1 MSRNRSR
8 DFSIINSFSF
18 FILDG
23 KYNEETLKTL
33 RVSKVYFISTLFN
46 VFLLKSVLVNSIKF
60 YTELVNEG
68 LKNFSFSNKP
78 KSLYDPIKY
87 ILDLEGKRI
96 RPILTLMS
104 CNSFGLDPKEALSA
118 SLSLEC
124 FHNFT
129 LMHDD
134 IMDSALTRR
143 GEQTVHVKW
152 NSDRAILSGD
162 AMLIFSYKL
171 LESYDLK
178 TYFNLNK
185 LLNKTALE
193 VCEGQQYDI
202 DFETK
207 LDIDF
212 NQYLEMIRL
221 KTAVLVGAAL
231 QMGAIV
237 ANASDQDQERIY
249 NFGINL
255 GLAFQL
261 QDDLLDVFGDSDLVG
276 KKNGGDILENKK
288 TILFHMTRSNATKI
302 QIDELDSLF
311 NSKKLS
317 SKLKISKVTTLFK
330 ATKADTLTSKLIK
343 DYTTIAIKYIDD
355 LSIEESQKEEFKT
368 LSKKLMGRQF

>member
-1 MSRNRSR
+1 
-8 DFSIINSFSF
+8 
-18 FILDG
+18 
-23 KYNEETLKTL
+23 
-33 RVSKVYFISTLFN
+33 
-46 VFLLKSVLVNSIKF
+46 VNPIKF
-60 YTELVNEG
+60 YAELINNG
-68 LKNFSFSNKP
+68 LKNLSFSNKP

-143 GEQTVHVKW
+143 GKQTVHVKW

-162 AMLIFSYKL
+162 AILIFSHQL
-171 LESYDLK
+171 LELYDIK
-178 TYFNLNK
+178 TYYSLNK

-207 LDIDF
+207 VEVNLD
-212 NQYLEMIRL
+212 QYLEMIRL
-221 KTAVLVGAAL
+221 KTAVLVGASL

-237 ANASDQDQERIY
+237 ANASKQDQICIY

-261 QDDLLDVFGDSDLVG
+261 QDDLLDVFGDYDLVG
-276 KKNGGDILENKK
+276 KKIGGDILENKK
-288 TILFHMTRSNATKI
+288 TILFHMTKSNATKT
-302 QIDELDSLF
+302 QIEELENLF
-311 NSKKLS
+311 GTKKIS
-317 SKLKISKVTTLFK
+317 FELKISKVTSLFK
-330 ATKADTLTSKLIK
+330 ATKADIRTSKLVE
-343 DYTTIAIKYIDD
+343 DYTNSAIKYIDD
-355 LSIEESQKEEFKT
+355 LSIEESQKEEFRT
-368 LSKKLMGRQF
+368 FSKQLMNRKL

>member
-1 MSRNRSR
+1 MSP
-8 DFSIINSFSF
+8 
-18 FILDG
+18 
-23 KYNEETLKTL
+23 
-33 RVSKVYFISTLFN
+33 
-46 VFLLKSVLVNSIKF
+46 IKF
-60 YTELVNEG
+60 YTELINNG
-68 LKNFSFSNKP
+68 LKNLSFSNKP

-143 GEQTVHVKW
+143 GKQTVHVKW

-162 AMLIFSYKL
+162 AILIFSHQL
-171 LESYDLK
+171 LELYDIK
-178 TYFNLNK
+178 TYYSLNK

-207 LDIDF
+207 VEVNLD
-212 NQYLEMIRL
+212 QYLEMIRL
-221 KTAVLVGAAL
+221 KTAVLVGASL

-237 ANASDQDQERIY
+237 ANASKQDQTCIY

-261 QDDLLDVFGDSDLVG
+261 QDDLLDVFGDYDLVG
-276 KKNGGDILENKK
+276 KKIGGDILENKK
-288 TILFHMTRSNATKI
+288 TILFHMTRSNSTKI
-302 QIDELDSLF
+302 QISELESLYDSDEL
-311 NSKKLS
+311 NSE
-317 SKLKISKVTTLFK
+317 LKISKVTSIFK
-330 ATKADTLTSKLIK
+330 RAKADILTSKLVL
-343 DYTTIAIKYIDD
+343 DYTDKAIKYIDD
-355 LSIEESQKEEFKT
+355 LSIAELQKDEFRVF
-368 LSKKLMGRQF
+368 SKQLMSRKL

>member
-1 MSRNRSR
+1 M
-8 DFSIINSFSF
+8 
-18 FILDG
+18 
-23 KYNEETLKTL
+23 
-33 RVSKVYFISTLFN
+33 
-46 VFLLKSVLVNSIKF
+46 NSIKF
-60 YTELVNEG
+60 YTELINTG
-68 LKNFSFSNKP
+68 L
-78 KSLYDPIKY
+78 KSLYFSDNPKTLYEPIKY
-87 ILDLEGKRI
+87 ILDLDGKRI

-104 CNSFGLDPKEALSA
+104 CNSFGLDSKEALSA

-134 IMDSALTRR
+134 IMDSALKRR
-143 GEQTVHVKW
+143 GKQSVHIKW
-152 NSDRAILSGD
+152 DTDRAILSGD

-171 LESYDLK
+171 LESYNLK

-207 LDIDF
+207 VNVDIY
-212 NQYLEMIRL
+212 QYLQMIRL
-221 KTAVLVGAAL
+221 KTAVLIGAAL

-237 ANASDQDQERIY
+237 ANASELDQNHIY

-317 SKLKISKVTTLFK
+317 SKLKISKVTSLFK

-343 DYTTIAIKYIDD
+343 DYTNRAIKYIDD
-355 LSIEESQKEEFKT
+355 LSIEEYRKEEFKT
-368 LSKKLMGRQF
+368 FSIKLMSRQF

>member
-1 MSRNRSR
+1 M
-8 DFSIINSFSF
+8 
-18 FILDG
+18 
-23 KYNEETLKTL
+23 K
-33 RVSKVYFISTLFN
+33 
-46 VFLLKSVLVNSIKF
+46 SIKF
-60 YTELVNEG
+60 YADLINTG
-68 LKNFSFSNKP
+68 LKGLYFSDNP
-78 KSLYDPIKY
+78 KTLYDPIKY

-96 RPILTLMS
+96 RPVLTLMS
-104 CNSFGLDPKEALSA
+104 CNSFGLDPKEAINA
-118 SLSLEC
+118 GLSLEC

-143 GEQTVHVKW
+143 GKQTVHIKW
-152 NSDRAILSGD
+152 DTNRAILSGD

-171 LESYDLK
+171 LEPYDFK

-207 LDIDF
+207 SDLGF
-212 NQYLEMIRL
+212 NKYLEMIRL

-261 QDDLLDVFGDSDLVG
+261 QDDLLDVFGDYDLVG
-276 KKNGGDILENKK
+276 KKIGGDILENKK
-288 TILFHMTRSNATKI
+288 TVLFHMTKSNATKT
-302 QIDELDSLF
+302 QTEELEKLF
-311 NSKKLS
+311 GTKKLS
-317 SKLKISKVTTLFK
+317 SELKISKVTSLFRE
-330 ATKADTLTSKLIK
+330 TKADVRTSKLVE
-343 DYTTIAIKYIDD
+343 DYTNSAIKYIDD
-355 LSIEESQKEEFKT
+355 LSIEESQKEEFRVFSIE
-368 LSKKLMGRQF
+368 LMNRKL

>member
-1 MSRNRSR
+1 M
-8 DFSIINSFSF
+8 
-18 FILDG
+18 
-23 KYNEETLKTL
+23 K
-33 RVSKVYFISTLFN
+33 
-46 VFLLKSVLVNSIKF
+46 SIKF
-60 YTELVNEG
+60 YADLINTG
-68 LKNFSFSNKP
+68 LKGLYFSNNP
-78 KSLYDPIKY
+78 KTLYDPIKY

-96 RPILTLMS
+96 RPVLTLMS
-104 CNSFGLDPKEALSA
+104 CNSFGLDPKEAINA
-118 SLSLEC
+118 GLSLEC

-143 GEQTVHVKW
+143 GKQTVHIKW
-152 NSDRAILSGD
+152 GTNRAILSGD
-162 AMLIFSYKL
+162 AMLIYSYKL
-171 LESYDLK
+171 LESYDFK

-207 LDIDF
+207 SDIDF

-237 ANASDQDQERIY
+237 ANASDKDQERIY

-261 QDDLLDVFGDSDLVG
+261 QDDLLDVFGDYDLVG
-276 KKNGGDILENKK
+276 KKIGGDILENKK
-288 TILFHMTRSNATKI
+288 TVLFHMTKSNATKT
-302 QIDELDSLF
+302 QAEELEKLF
-311 NSKKLS
+311 GTKKIS
-317 SKLKISKVTTLFK
+317 SELKISKVTSLFRE
-330 ATKADTLTSKLIK
+330 TKADVRTSKLVE
-343 DYTTIAIKYIDD
+343 DYTNSAIKYIDD
-355 LSIEESQKEEFKT
+355 LSIEESQKEEFRVFSRE
-368 LSKKLMGRQF
+368 LMNRKL

>member
-1 MSRNRSR
+1 M
-8 DFSIINSFSF
+8 
-18 FILDG
+18 
-23 KYNEETLKTL
+23 
-33 RVSKVYFISTLFN
+33 
-46 VFLLKSVLVNSIKF
+46 NSIKF
-60 YTELVNEG
+60 YTELINTG
-68 LKNFSFSNKP
+68 L
-78 KSLYDPIKY
+78 KSLYFSDNPKTLYEPIKY
-87 ILDLEGKRI
+87 ILDLDGKRI

-104 CNSFGLDPKEALSA
+104 CDLFGLDPKEALSA

-134 IMDSALTRR
+134 IMDSALKRR
-143 GEQTVHVKW
+143 GKQSVHIKW
-152 NSDRAILSGD
+152 DTDRAILSGD

-171 LESYDLK
+171 LESYNLK

-207 LDIDF
+207 VNVDIY
-212 NQYLEMIRL
+212 QYLQMIRL
-221 KTAVLVGAAL
+221 KTAVLIGAAL

-237 ANASDQDQERIY
+237 ANASELDQNHIY

-317 SKLKISKVTTLFK
+317 SKLKISKVTSLFK

-343 DYTTIAIKYIDD
+343 DYTNRAIKYIDD
-355 LSIEESQKEEFKT
+355 LSIEEYRKEEFKT
-368 LSKKLMGRQF
+368 FSIKLMSRQF